1 MQDLDPASLLF
12 IPRDEYA
19 PLTLDPALFESVGDG
34 VSSKMFTA
42 PNPDAPPPLPE
53 PLERLKT
60 LAAQFDPT
68 ADHDTLASESGSK
81 EAAESDAQRI
91 PMTSA
96 VVWESSWKYELDQRV
111 LEINRPSIFDTFHD
125 PTKSRIVG
133 DEGSLSSFSSDS
145 SSQESVSAT
154 QSQESGVDH
163 FTRWSKRTL
172 FGSLSHPA
180 GQESLSS
187 KQPLDT
193 RDTVDVDFELPPLT
207 KRPRDI
213 LDECAGNEASVGA
226 GLPKGQKSEHQV
238 RSAKAAKVHVTE
250 PWSRLDTWS
259 AAGKPLQQDT
269 AVATRTREPASAST
283 IVPDKL
289 QLTWEMC
296 SRYGPAVS
304 PKKDIISP
312 YVTEAGTR
320 VFEAVY
326 HKHMDYA
333 YKFRPMP
340 PTISREKLV
349 DCMFLLLGGTASSVF
364 TYNTKTLRFEMDA
377 ENVRIKGCSTLSLTS
392 MLQDMMDAGTH
403 MRRLVSMA
411 DTCINH
417 PEGVGLI
424 RIAFGRSL
432 SSYLTFLQGS
442 IVALQE
448 ASQERPTRILELYH
462 KTHDMTVTLER
473 LAHLCR
479 CHISQDISDA
489 SLAYF
494 GFHLPAGPDL
504 LSMIYE
510 HVQKLPVTNDPLWT
524 ALLLSILDQASKP
537 YRDILSRW
545 MGITPSVYD
554 EEMPSAQQPQ
564 INGNPSQRTSTSIEQ
579 ADATEFSI
587 FDCHL
592 QQSLQHLDPFGE
604 LFIHSKHGW
613 SWDGSELIILGEPLD
628 YEDEFRMHPSVKP
641 AGFIDGQLADRILE
655 AGKELQILVEF
666 ESRHPLIAHDRNFK
680 ETKNELA
687 WFYVQKDITKHRI
700 QSTKARNEVL
710 HALAA
715 RLENMCWVAK
725 RSIRTMK
732 KDQKGKARALDRDM
746 DQDQG
751 LNHAGS
757 TDTMDVDVNDQG
769 ALHNIGAQA
778 TSVASLELDL
788 NPELQGFFAL
798 SSTLVHTSNI
808 SLACPD
814 MMAFLL
820 GPSSS
825 SEFTPSSST
834 VPLHTFS
841 RNEPIEA
848 NHGPSTATHPGS
860 MSTMPSSRSRLETM
874 APLTVLAG
882 QSLRYS
888 IRARASLI
896 NTCVMSLYFHDM
908 NLLGHL
914 DIMERFFLM
923 RDGHFIARLEEAL
936 FEEEMGLLSRCAQ
949 GTNEPQAARTTV
961 SEGGSGD
968 FPLNNDRRDSI
979 VSIVSNAS
987 ASSMSAWK
995 NAKYQW
1001 PPRSGE
1007 LEMTLTAVLLDCF
1020 QFSESHF
1027 EDARDLDDASE
1038 FEASDM
1044 EAEKDDQG
1052 QFLQTGEK
1060 CGPLQRPLDAKEL
1073 EDSLAFAVKEYD
1085 DHTKICTD
1093 ANALEALDF
1102 LYLDYKA
1109 PRPLRLL
1116 IFTPS
1121 AFEKYTRLFAFQL
1134 RLTRIDSTL
1143 KNVFRKLRTRQKS
1156 LSSISSA
1163 GSYGDGEQQY
1173 LQALKVEMDMLHR
1186 FRFEAQQIFSG
1197 FRGYI
1202 MDVAMGE
1209 TWKQFMDRLRNV
1221 QAGLEDR
1228 ILNCAESL
1236 DDDGDDDSDSDVDDH
1251 LDEGGELKDLAALNR
1266 YHDYILDR
1274 MLLQS
1279 LLKLKQAPILKVV
1292 HGILNSILRLA
1303 RFVSSLPDLSE
1314 LSLFIDEGTLHARL
1328 AKLQKLQDKFRA
1340 TCQMLIKVLKVLD
1353 ERGIG
1358 IEGVTKN
1365 KEPSTTDPGYR
1376 QHGYLQQLL
1385 LRLDMSGFNDN

>member
-12 IPRDEYA
+12 IPRDEYT
-19 PLTLDPALFESVGDG
+19 PLTLDPALFESVGG
-34 VSSKMFTA
+34 VSSEMFTT
-42 PNPDAPPPLPE
+42 PNPDAPPSPSE
-53 PLERLKT
+53 PLERLKA
-60 LAAQFDPT
+60 LASQFDPT
-68 ADHDTLASESGSK
+68 IDHDTLTPENGSK
-81 EAAESDAQRI
+81 EAAECNAQRM

-111 LEINRPSIFDTFHD
+111 LEIDRPSIFDAFHD
-125 PTKSRIVG
+125 PTKPRIVG
-133 DEGSLSSFSSDS
+133 DEGSLSSFLSDS
-145 SSQESVSAT
+145 SSQESS
-154 QSQESGVDH
+154 VDH
-163 FTRWSKRTL
+163 FTRWNKKTL

-180 GQESLSS
+180 GQESLST

-193 RDTVDVDFELPPLT
+193 RDTVDIDLELPPLT

-213 LDECAGNEASVGA
+213 LDECAGREASVSA
-226 GLPKGQKSEHQV
+226 DLPKGQESERDI
-238 RSAKAAKVHVTE
+238 RSAKAVKVHVTE
-250 PWSRLDTWS
+250 PWSRLDTWF

-269 AVATRTREPASAST
+269 TITTRTQKSASESMN
-283 IVPDKL
+283 VPDKS

-296 SRYGPAVS
+296 SRYGPTVP

-312 YVTEAGTR
+312 YITETGTR

-326 HKHMDYA
+326 HK
-333 YKFRPMP
+333 
-340 PTISREKLV
+340 
-349 DCMFLLLGGTASSVF
+349 
-364 TYNTKTLRFEMDA
+364 
-377 ENVRIKGCSTLSLTS
+377 
-392 MLQDMMDAGTH
+392 
-403 MRRLVSMA
+403 
-411 DTCINH
+411 
-417 PEGVGLI
+417 GVGLV

-462 KTHDMTVTLER
+462 KTHDMAVTLER

-510 HVQKLPVTNDPLWT
+510 HAQKLPVTNDSLWT
-524 ALLLSILDQASKP
+524 ALLLTILDQASKP

-545 MGITPSVYD
+545 MGITPSIYD
-554 EEMPSAQQPQ
+554 GKIPSAQQSR
-564 INGNPSQRTSTSIEQ
+564 INGNPSQRTSTNIGQ

-604 LFIHSKHGW
+604 LFVHSKHGW

-628 YEDEFRMHPSVKP
+628 YEGEFRMHPSVKP
-641 AGFIDGQLADRILE
+641 AGFIDGRLAERILE

-666 ESRHPLIAHDRNFK
+666 ESRHPLIAHDRNPK

-700 QSTKARNEVL
+700 QSIKARNEVL

-715 RLENMCWVAK
+715 RLENMCWIAK
-725 RSIRTMK
+725 RSIRTK
-732 KDQKGKARALDRDM
+732 QKDQKGKARALDRDN
-746 DQDQG
+746 DQEQDQSHDHVE
-751 LNHAGS
+751 N
-757 TDTMDVDVNDQG
+757 TDIMNMDIDGQG
-769 ALHNIGAQA
+769 TLRNMDAQA

-788 NPELQGFFAL
+788 NPELQGLFAL
-798 SSTLVHTSNI
+798 SSTLVHTSDI

-814 MMAFLL
+814 VMAFLL
-820 GPSSS
+820 EPSSS
-825 SEFTPSSST
+825 SAFDPSSST
-834 VPLHTFS
+834 ALLHTFS
-841 RNEPIEA
+841 HNEPSETS
-848 NHGPSTATHPGS
+848 HGTSTATYLQS
-860 MSTMPSSRSRLETM
+860 MSTMPSPRSRLEIM

-882 QSLRYS
+882 QSLQYS

-914 DIMERFFLM
+914 EIMERFFFM
-923 RDGHFIARLEEAL
+923 RDGQFVARLAEAL
-936 FEEEMGLLSRCAQ
+936 FEEEEGLLSRCAQ
-949 GTNEPQAARTTV
+949 GTNEPQVARSAV
-961 SEGGSGD
+961 SGGGD
-968 FPLNNDRRDSI
+968 NLPLNNDRRGSI
-979 VSIVSNAS
+979 ISIVSNTS
-987 ASSMSAWK
+987 VSSVSAWK

-1007 LEMTLTAVLLDCF
+1007 LEMALTAVLLDCF
-1020 QFSESHF
+1020 QSSESHL
-1027 EDARDLDDASE
+1027 EDTRDLDDARE
-1038 FEASDM
+1038 FDASDM
-1044 EAEKDDQG
+1044 EAEDHG
-1052 QFLQTGEK
+1052 PRQFLPMEEK
-1060 CGPLQRPLDAKEL
+1060 CRPLRRPLDAKDL

-1143 KNVFRKLRTRQKS
+1143 KDVFRQLRTRQKI

-1163 GSYGDGEQQY
+1163 GSYSDSEQQY
-1173 LQALKVEMDMLHR
+1173 LQALNAEMNMLHR

-1209 TWKQFMDRLRNV
+1209 TWKRFMDRLRDV
-1221 QAGLEDR
+1221 QADLEDK

-1236 DDDGDDDSDSDVDDH
+1236 DDDDCDNDIDDH
-1251 LDEGGELKDLAALNR
+1251 LDIENRELKDLAALQR

-1303 RFVSSLPDLSE
+1303 RFVSSLPELSD
-1314 LSLFIDEGTLHARL
+1314 LSLFVDEEAVHARL
-1328 AKLQKLQDKFRA
+1328 AKLQKLQDKFQS
-1340 TCQMLIKVLKVLD
+1340 TCRMLIKVLKVLD

-1358 IEGVTKN
+1358 IEGVTKR
-1365 KEPSTTDPGYR
+1365 KEPSTTDQGSGSRSRLNPEYR